1 MVKKF
6 NWKVQ
11 NIPAGITKDGVLAL
25 FHEPDRLRVRSI
37 CLDFDR
43 PTCSIATVEYNPW
56 PEQPTACPELVADPG
71 RSMLNSPHIDRDFF
85 GFTPLYHPKSGTYDL
100 E

>member
-6 NWKVQ
+6 IWKVQ
-11 NIPAGITKDGVLAL
+11 NIPAGITRDGVLAL
-25 FHEPDRLRVRSI
+25 FREPDRLRVRSI

-43 PTCSIATVEYNPW
+43 PTCSIATVEYNPR
-56 PEQPTACPELVADPG
+56 PDHPTACPELVADSG
-71 RSMLNSPHIDRDFF
+71 RSILNSPHIDRDFF
-85 GFTPLYHPKSGTYDL
+85 GFTPLYHPKSGNYDL